1 MPPHGTRSGRSAPS
15 RLAAL
20 LIGSLLAGSWLG
32 DRAVAQSPA
41 WSTLQV
47 AQGVQANA
55 VRGQGKLVTYDQ
67 GTTLHVFSSVTRRW
81 HETTKTANAT
91 VRLFNDCAVI
101 VEADGCRAFS
111 SHTGQF
117 RDLATAGAPQLRNP
131 LANKNDSIVLVQDGA
146 DVHAF
151 SAFTGTWTT
160 RTLAPG
166 FGADVQRHVA
176 ITHSGTK
183 VAALSAFD
191 NVWHEQE
198 SGGLPTTI
206 SADGTTA
213 IADNADGTFAFS
225 AHTRTWQLH
234 EATTGMTFARG
245 DDWSMWFDSQSLV
258 AYSSLRGT
266 FTDRAAAITSFA
278 GSTDLYAM
286 LRTQDR
292 VLAYSAITADVL
304 EIAQPGATIEFGA
317 GSALLLRNK
326 SVLGYSPLR
335 QAVAERMVKSGASGA
350 GTSVAYVTEPNGRTH
365 AFSSLTATWTLAPA
379 VTFGSTATQTT
390 TSIALETA
398 NDCFAFSART
408 GQFVALGSP
417 VVALASNP
425 TSAPLLG
432 YDANQ
437 LVAFDTDSD
446 RWMTRPRTHGGA
458 PVFAVWRTSGLAIDG
473 STAHGFG
480 AQTGAWQEQTLAAG
494 PLSLA
499 ANSEVAYVV
508 QANQIAACSM
518 LPEIVSYQQFPHFRR
533 VQPRGTAITFAAAPP
548 ATAFAIAALAPP
560 IAPVT
565 VPGLGALLLDANVA
579 LLAPVLPSS
588 NEPVVRLSWQLPAS
602 GILAGSTLASQLV
615 VLPANG
621 PSYLSQR
628 ATVQLW

>member
-1 MPPHGTRSGRSAPS
+1 MSSSASNPDLGPTRTAR
-15 RLAAL
+15 RAL
-20 LIGSLLAGSWLG
+20 LACLLLGSVQAGLA
-32 DRAVAQSPA
+32 RAQSPA

-47 AQGVQANA
+47 PQGVQPTA

-81 HETTKTANAT
+81 HETTKTSNAT

-101 VEADGCRAFS
+101 VEAGSCRAFS

-117 RDLATAGAPQLRNP
+117 RDLTTGGAPQVLNA
-131 LANKNDSIVLVQDGA
+131 LAHKNDSIVLVRDGA

-151 SAFTGTWTT
+151 SAFTGSWTS
-160 RTLAPG
+160 RTVTPG

-176 ITHSGTK
+176 IIQSGTET
-183 VAALSAFD
+183 AAIGAFD
-191 NVWHEQE
+191 NVWHDVETG
-198 SGGLPTTI
+198 SLPTTI
-206 SADGTTA
+206 SADGTA
-213 IADNADGTFAFS
+213 AVASNQSGTFAFS

-234 EATTGMTFARG
+234 EATTGTTFARG
-245 DDWSMWFDSQSLV
+245 DDWAMWFDGQCLV

-266 FTDRAAAITSFA
+266 FTDALAPITGLA
-278 GSTDLYAM
+278 GSTDLFAM
-286 LRTQDR
+286 LHTQNG

-304 EIAQPGATIEFGA
+304 EIARPGTTIEFGA
-317 GSALLLRNK
+317 GAALLRRDK

-335 QAVAERMVKSGASGA
+335 QAVAERLVKSSASGA
-350 GTSVAYVTEPNGRTH
+350 GTSVAFVTEPNGRTH
-365 AFSSLTATWTLAPA
+365 AFSSLTATWSAAPTA
-379 VTFGSTATQTT
+379 TIGSTATMAT
-390 TSIALETA
+390 TSIALATA
-398 NDCFAFSART
+398 TDCFAFSAHS

-417 VVALASNP
+417 VTALASNP

-432 YDANQ
+432 YNQSQ
-437 LVAFDTDSD
+437 LVAFDSDSD
-446 RWMTRPRTHGGA
+446 RWMIRPRTGGGA
-458 PVFAVWRTSGLAIDG
+458 PVFAIWRTSGLAIDG
-473 STAHGFG
+473 PTAHGFG
-480 AQTGAWQEQTLAAG
+480 AQTGAWQEQALAAG
-494 PLSLA
+494 PISLA

-560 IAPVT
+560 ITPVT
-565 VPGLGALLLDANVA
+565 VPGLGSLLLDANVA

-588 NEPVVRLSWQLPAS
+588 NEPVVRLSWQLPSS